1 MKILHVGQ
9 MIGGLDIYIR
19 NTICYAD
26 KDFEYVIV
34 HGKDDKNR
42 PVIKNGVAVKEYSI
56 DLYRA
61 LNPYKDFK
69 AIFQT
74 IMIIKK
80 ENPDVIHCHSAK
92 GGVVGRIAGYLT
104 HTKTFYTPHAFSF
117 LSSESLVKS
126 KIYLMLERMVK
137 FNSYLLA
144 CSESERVLGVE
155 KVHYNKEHALAWSN
169 SVPDAAKEV
178 GDGK

>member
-1 MKILHVGQ
+1 MSVMKILHVGQ

-19 NTICYAD
+19 NTITYVNPE
-26 KDFEYVIV
+26 FEFVIA
-34 HGKDDKNR
+34 HGKDDNNK
-42 PVIKNGVAVKEYSI
+42 PVIKKGKAIKEYSI

-61 LNPYKDFK
+61 LNPYKDIK

-74 IMIIKK
+74 IMIIEK
-80 ENPDVIHCHSAK
+80 ENPDIIHCHSAK

-117 LSSESLVKS
+117 LSTESSMKRRIFL
-126 KIYLMLERMVK
+126 ILERMVK

-144 CSESERVLGVE
+144 CSESERLMGIND
-155 KVHYNKEHALAWSN
+155 VHYPESHALVWSN
-169 SVPDAAKEV
+169 SVPDVAKEV
-178 GDGK
+178 E